1 MTVVNSTIEYS
12 AKEWDFI
19 ESLPK
24 EQQLK
29 IIRGMATPYDYG
41 YID

>member
-1 MTVVNSTIEYS
+1 MTVINNTIEYTD
-12 AKEWDFI
+12 KEWDFI

-24 EQQLK
+24 ECRLN
-29 IIRGMATPYDYG
+29 IIRGIATPYDYG

>member
-1 MTVVNSTIEYS
+1 MTVINDTIEYS

-19 ESLPK
+19 GFLPK